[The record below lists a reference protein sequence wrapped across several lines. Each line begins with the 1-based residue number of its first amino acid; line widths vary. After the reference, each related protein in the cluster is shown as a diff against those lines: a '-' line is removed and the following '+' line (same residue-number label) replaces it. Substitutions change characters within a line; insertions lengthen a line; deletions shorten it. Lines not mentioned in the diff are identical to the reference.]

1 MKTFADIIKKSVL
14 QDLNASNM
22 TTTTVVITLGI
33 TCILALYLFVVYY
46 IATKK
51 SFYSKSFNIA
61 IALIAVITASI
72 LLAMQSNLV
81 ISLGMVG
88 ALSIVRFREA
98 MKKGAG

>member
-22 TTTTVVITLGI
+22 TTTTVIITLGI

-61 IALIAVITASI
+61 IALIAVITAIKAMAI
-72 LLAMQSNLV
+72 LKLL
-81 ISLGMVG
+81 
-88 ALSIVRFREA
+88 E
-98 MKKGAG
+98 